1 MAYDQD
7 LAQRVRVALASSP
20 DVDTRL
26 MFGGIAFMVGGHMAC
41 GVIGQDLMLRLGSE
55 ATQGALGEPHVRPM
69 DFTGRP
75 SGGMVYIAAAGVRD
89 PSDLKR
95 WIGAA
100 TTFVA
105 TLPPR
110 RSRGPRPRHRRSSTG
125 DMDPEH
131 RT

>member
-1 MAYDQD
+1 VAYDQD
-7 LAQRVRVALASSP
+7 LAHRVRIALTGAP

-41 GVIGQDLMLRLGSE
+41 GVIGQDLMLRLGPE
-55 ATQGALGEPHVRPM
+55 ATQRALREPNVRPM

-75 SGGMVYIAAAGVRD
+75 SGGMVYIGADGIRD

-100 TTFVA
+100 TAFVA
-105 TLPPR
+105 TLPSR
-110 RSRGPRPRHRRSSTG
+110 RSR
-125 DMDPEH
+125 
-131 RT
+131 

>member
-1 MAYDQD
+1 MTYDRD
-7 LAQRVRVALASSP
+7 LAQRIRIALASVP

-55 ATQGALGEPHVRPM
+55 ATQRALQEPHVRVM

-75 SGGMVYIAAAGVRD
+75 SRGMVYVGAEGTGD
-89 PSDLKR
+89 PSNLQR
-95 WIGAA
+95 WIDAA
-100 TTFVA
+100 TAFVA

-110 RSRGPRPRHRRSSTG
+110 RSS
-125 DMDPEH
+125 
-131 RT
+131 

>member
-1 MAYDQD
+1 MTYDQD
-7 LAQRVRVALASSP
+7 LAQRVQIALESAP

-41 GVIGQDLMLRLGSE
+41 GVIGKDLMLRLGSE
-55 ATQGALGEPHVRPM
+55 ATQRALREPHVRPM
-69 DFTGRP
+69 DFTGRR
-75 SGGMVYIAAAGVRD
+75 SGGMVYIGAAGVRD

-100 TTFVA
+100 ASFVA

-110 RSRGPRPRHRRSSTG
+110 PSRVTGAPSPRDT
-125 DMDPEH
+125 
-131 RT
+131 